1 MADDNLQDGDSSLSL
16 EIRERYET
24 GRTHVS
30 KWREEAREAFDMYAG
45 KQWNEADVAKLTEQQ
60 RVPVTFNRT
69 AILIDAVIGYEVN
82 NRQETRY
89 VPRTPGDA
97 KVNELLTEAARYFR
111 DNCDAE
117 FEESDAF
124 RDMAICGMGWTND
137 RITDE
142 RNPDYDLVRDRVDP
156 LRLLWDPSSRKPNRE
171 PARWLI

>member
-1 MADDNLQDGDSSLSL
+1 MTRASWS
-16 EIRERYET
+16 
-24 GRTHVS
+24 GRTHAS
-30 KWREEAREAFDMYAG
+30 EWRTEARQSFDMYAG
-45 KQWNEADVAKLTEQQ
+45 RQWSEQDTQKLTEQQ

-89 VPRTPGDA
+89 IPRTPGDA
-97 KVNELLTEAARYFR
+97 KVNELLFEAASYFR
-111 DNCDAE
+111 DSCDAE

-156 LRLLWDPSSRKPNRE
+156 LRMLWDASSRKPNLE
-171 PARWLI
+171 DARWLIYETTMSKG